1 MKRDD
6 SAELERLRAE
16 VGSLRERVATLEALL
31 KCDALT
37 GLGNRRAFDECL
49 ASELERTARSGK
61 PSCLLLLDIDGLKT
75 LNDNFSHAAGDAAIQ
90 FLAQSVVRTMRK
102 LDSAHRLGGD
112 EFAVILAGSG
122 EEGGARVA
130 ERIHAALSAG
140 LVFDSQQL
148 QVKVSIGCATT
159 LAWPYAMP
167 LNERRDEL
175 IRRADAALY
184 AEKPKRG

>member
-49 ASELERTARSGK
+49 TIELERTARSGK

-75 LNDNFSHAAGDAAIQ
+75 LNDNFSHAAGDAA
-90 FLAQSVVRTMRK
+90 SVVGIINSSGCTSIACESDAMIGSASEIVAT
-102 LDSAHRLGGD
+102 LDDTSVNR
-112 EFAVILAGSG
+112 VIKPTVLSTIANGLASP
-122 EEGGARVA
+122 
-130 ERIHAALSAG
+130 SMTC
-140 LVFDSQQL
+140 SW
-148 QVKVSIGCATT
+148 
-159 LAWPYAMP
+159 LAM
-167 LNERRDEL
+167 
-175 IRRADAALY
+175 
-184 AEKPKRG
+184 